1 MSSQTE
7 KPGEHT
13 SRLVVVISGR
23 GRNLQA
29 IIQAIEAGKLDA
41 EIALVI
47 SNRADAPGMQ
57 IARLAGL
64 NCVCIE
70 AGGFKHREDFDRAL
84 AARIAAARPD
94 WVVLAGFMRI
104 LSQAFVERFEA
115 KLINIHPSLLPRYK
129 GLNTH
134 ERALSNGDARHGA
147 SVHFVTPDLD
157 DGPTIRQGSIAVAAD
172 DTPET
177 LAERVMTEV
186 EQRLYPAV
194 LAELVAGRVFFKD
207 GVVWRDQRLQ
217 EDCPHDE
224 YDQIAL
230 S

>member
-1 MSSQTE
+1 MSIETEQTT
-7 KPGEHT
+7 PALP
-13 SRLVVVISGR
+13 RLVVVISGR

-29 IIQAIEAGKLDA
+29 IIQAIDAGELKA
-41 EIALVI
+41 EIALVL

-70 AGGFKHREDFDRAL
+70 ASGFRHREDFDRAL

-104 LSQAFVERFEA
+104 LSQTFVERFEG
-115 KLINIHPSLLPRYK
+115 KLVNIHPSLLPAYK
-129 GLNTH
+129 GLDTH
-134 ERALSNGDARHGA
+134 ERVLSNGDNRHGA

-157 DGPTIRQGSIAVAAD
+157 DGPLIRQGSIAVEAD
-172 DTPET
+172 DTPDT
-177 LAERVMTEV
+177 LAERVMAEV
-186 EQRLYPAV
+186 EQRLYPAA

-217 EDCPHDE
+217 EHCPHDH
-224 YDQIAL
+224 YDRLAL